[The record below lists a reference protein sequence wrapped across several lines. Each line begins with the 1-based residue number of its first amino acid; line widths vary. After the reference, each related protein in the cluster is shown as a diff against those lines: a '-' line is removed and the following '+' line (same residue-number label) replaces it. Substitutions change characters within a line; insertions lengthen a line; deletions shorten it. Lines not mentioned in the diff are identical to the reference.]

1 MKLTNI
7 ICLAAVIVSGVVFA
21 NDDAAKAGAKADFQA
36 EFAKKYYAN
45 TGGRVVKPNSGEGKV
60 VVYNA
65 QTKIPEATL
74 KTVLDHMTITMA
86 VRMELVKG
94 ESVGIEAFDAAAKK
108 SGGGATIFLV
118 DSPALPLSLVA
129 YENGWGMV
137 NAAPLA
143 TSPADKL
150 AERTEKELTRTMALT
165 CGLAGGMGA
174 ASLMIPVRKV
184 DALDNCELPMERG
197 NNMITGPIHRYL
209 LNFGVTPVT
218 VATYRKACADGWAPK
233 PKDDAQRALWESTL
247 EKKERGPVN
256 GIKIL
261 PKGKDEKPQT
271 P

>member
-1 MKLTNI
+1 MKFLTI
-7 ICLAAVIVSGVVFA
+7 ITTALTATIAFAQANPDVAAA
-21 NDDAAKAGAKADFQA
+21 EAKAQRQA

-45 TGGRVVKPNSGEGKV
+45 TGGRVVKPDSGDGKV

-65 QTKIPEATL
+65 QSKIPEATL
-74 KTVLDHMTITMA
+74 KTALEHMTITLA
-86 VRMELVKG
+86 VRLEFTKG
-94 ESVGIEAFDAAAKK
+94 EPITLEAFDETTKK
-108 SGGGATIFLV
+108 LGGAATMFLV
-118 DSPALPLSLVA
+118 DSPSLPLSLVA

-137 NAAPLA
+137 NAAILA
-143 TSPADKL
+143 TSPTDKL

-165 CGLAGGMGA
+165 CGLAAGNAG
-174 ASLMIPVRKV
+174 SLMMPVRKV
-184 DALDNCELPMERG
+184 DALDNCELPNERG
-197 NNMITGPIHRYL
+197 NPMVQGPIHKYL
-209 LNFGVTPVT
+209 LNFGVLPVT

-261 PKGKDEKPQT
+261 PKGKSEKSQT

>member
-1 MKLTNI
+1 MKVLLTASLA
-7 ICLAAVIVSGVVFA
+7 LAAIIAIAQEPSA
-21 NDDAAKAGAKADFQA
+21 ETAAEAKARRQA

-45 TGGRVVKPNSGEGKV
+45 TGGRVVKPDSGEGKV

-74 KTVLDHMTITMA
+74 LAAVEHMTIALA
-86 VRMELVKG
+86 VRMELAKG
-94 ESVGIEAFDAAAKK
+94 EPLAMEAFDDAAKK
-108 SGGGATIFLV
+108 SGGAATLFLV
-118 DSPALPLSLVA
+118 DSPSLPLSLVA

-143 TSPADKL
+143 APPAERL

-165 CGLAGGMGA
+165 CGLASGSAG
-174 ASLMIPVRKV
+174 SLMMPVRKV
-184 DALDNCELPMERG
+184 EALDNCELPTERG
-197 NNMITGPIHRYL
+197 NPMVQSPIHKYL
-209 LNFGVTPVT
+209 LNFGVMPVT
-218 VATYRKACADGWAPK
+218 VATYRKACSDGWAPK
-233 PKDDAQRALWESTL
+233 PKDDAQRALWESTQ

-261 PKGKDEKPQT
+261 PKGKDAKSQT

>member
-1 MKLTNI
+1 MKRLSLLAVAAAVAVPL
-7 ICLAAVIVSGVVFA
+7 LAA
-21 NDDAAKAGAKADFQA
+21 DAPKDAEAKAAYQA

-45 TGGRVVKPNSGEGKV
+45 TGGRVVKPDSGEGKV

-65 QTKIPEATL
+65 QSKISDETL
-74 KTVLDHMTITMA
+74 KQVIDHMTITMA
-86 VRMELVKG
+86 VRFEVVKG
-94 ESVGIEAFDAAAKK
+94 EPVSIDGFDATAKK

-118 DSPALPLSLVA
+118 DSPTLPLSLVA

-143 TSPADKL
+143 TSQADKL
-150 AERTEKELTRTMALT
+150 AERTEKELTRTFGLT

-174 ASLMIPVRKV
+174 ATLMIPVRKV
-184 DALDNCELPMERG
+184 EALDNCELPMERG

-209 LNFGVTPVT
+209 LNFGITPVT
-218 VATYRKACADGWAPK
+218 VATYRKACSDGWAPK
-233 PKDDAQRALWESTL
+233 PKDDAQRALWESTQ

-261 PKGKDEKPQT
+261 PKGKDAKPNT